1 MQLADPRTGMEALD
15 RKDAVRLLGTV
26 PIGRVAVVVGGGAPH
41 IVPVN
46 FAVDTSGATEAIVFR
61 TDAGTKLRAVGRGR
75 VVFEADDYDPKT
87 RSGWSVVVHGD
98 AEEIDPPPANDDVVD
113 PDPWAGGEKA
123 HWVRIHATSVTGR
136 RIG

>member
-1 MQLADPRTGMEALD
+1 MQLADPRTGMAALD
-15 RKDAVRLLGTV
+15 RKDAMRLLATV
-26 PIGRVAVVVGGGAPH
+26 PIGRVAVVIGGGAPH

-46 FAVDTSGATEAIVFR
+46 FAVDTTGTTEAIVFR
-61 TDAGTKLRAVGRGR
+61 TDAGTKLRAVERGR
-75 VVFEADDYDPKT
+75 VVFEADHYDATT

-98 AEEIDPPPANDDVVD
+98 AEEIDPPAAHDAAAD